1 MFDWVFT
8 AEGWIAL
15 LTLSTLEIVLG
26 VDNLV
31 FISIAVSKLPPSQRP
46 RARRFGIAL
55 ACISRILLLLT
66 LAWLAR
72 MEEPLFFVAG
82 IGISVRDLVLI
93 LGGLFLLVKSTMEI
107 HEAVEGGEND
117 GTPGGRAASTFG
129 MVILQ
134 IAIIDIVFSLDSVIT
149 AVGMSNIIPIM
160 VIAIL
165 MSVAVMLLA
174 ANVIGNFIDRHP
186 TIKMLALTFLIL
198 VGGALVAEGVHLEV
212 PRAYLYFAMAFSG
225 GVEALNLVMR
235 GRQRKRQLALHLI
248 SGGAGIDRPPPAMAM
263 PTTAE

>member
-1 MFDWVFT
+1 MFDWALT

-31 FISIAVSKLPPSQRP
+31 FISIVVSRLPQSQRS

-55 ACISRILLLLT
+55 ACVSRILLLLT
-66 LAWLAR
+66 LAWLAG
-72 MEEPLFFVAG
+72 MTEPLFIVADVA
-82 IGISVRDLVLI
+82 ISIRDLVLI

-117 GTPGGRAASTFG
+117 GTPAGRVATSFG
-129 MVILQ
+129 SAIAQ

-149 AVGMSNIIPIM
+149 AVGMVNERSIM

-165 MSVAVMLLA
+165 LAVAVMLLA
-174 ANVIGNFIDRHP
+174 ADFIGNFIDKHP

-225 GVEALNLVMR
+225 GVEGLNLVMR
-235 GRQRKRQLALHLI
+235 ARQRRRQLAMGI
-248 SGGAGIDRPPPAMAM
+248 VTGGPGVDRPPGGAI
-263 PTTAE
+263 PTAAE